1 MNITKIT
8 NEYIDNHPSVRD
20 CIGKKMINY
29 SALAR
34 TITKETKLSKD
45 NFDAIV
51 IACRRYAEKAVR
63 TEAQEEQIMRVL
75 KSSKLEVK
83 TKIAVAILSK
93 SANPENLLK
102 LEREAK
108 KSAENF
114 HLIEGT
120 KSITVLL
127 PQEFLEK
134 VKKLFRH
141 SIINIHTNL
150 VEVIVKSPEEI
161 EFTQGF
167 TAYLCSLLNEHNIN
181 IVELSSCWTDTLIVI
196 EEKDL
201 SNALKVLSMK

>member
-8 NEYIDNHPSVRD
+8 NEYIDNHPSTRD
-20 CIGKKMINY
+20 CIRKRLINY

-34 TITKETKLSKD
+34 SIIKNAKLSRD

-51 IACRRYAEKAVR
+51 IACRRYAEKSKD
-63 TEAQEEQIMRVL
+63 EIQEEQIVNLL

-83 TKIAVAILSK
+83 TKIAVAILNK
-93 SANPENLLK
+93 TANAENLLR
-102 LEREAK
+102 LEHEAK

-134 VKKLFRH
+134 VKKLFGH
-141 SIINIHTNL
+141 SIINIHPDL
-150 VEVIVKSPEEI
+150 VEIIVKSPKEI

-167 TAYLCSLLNEHNIN
+167 TAYLCSLLNENNIN

-201 SNALKVLSMK
+201 SSALKVLSVK